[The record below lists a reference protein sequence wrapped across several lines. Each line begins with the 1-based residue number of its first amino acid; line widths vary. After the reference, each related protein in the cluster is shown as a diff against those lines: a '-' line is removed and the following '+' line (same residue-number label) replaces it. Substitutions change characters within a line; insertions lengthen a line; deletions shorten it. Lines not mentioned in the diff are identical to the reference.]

1 MQEFR
6 GKVAVVTGAA
16 SGMGRAFA
24 ERFAR
29 EGMRVVLADV
39 EQTALQRAVD
49 ELRAAGHEVR
59 GVVTD
64 VSKPDAVE
72 NLAHEALAAF
82 GKIHV
87 VCNNAGVN
95 GGRGHTRSI
104 LSDPPAI
111 WEASIQDWQWIT
123 GVNYFGVAHGIHT
136 FVPIMLRQN
145 EEGHVVNTAS
155 MAGITPGNNVY
166 GATKHAVVSMSES
179 LYRDLRRYGSQIGVT
194 CLCPTLVASNFYH
207 AERNRPSNLSEDA
220 GALSAGDLNR
230 MRDAFSKGWAPAEVA
245 ERVLQAVRAN
255 QLYLVVG
262 RPSDDER
269 IRARL
274 ENILNRRNPADATLA
289 TAAAGAR

>member
-6 GKVAVVTGAA
+6 DKVAVVTGAA

-49 ELRAAGHEVR
+49 ELRAAGHEAR

-64 VSKPDAVE
+64 VSKPESVE
-72 NLAHEALAAF
+72 NLASEALAAF

-104 LSDPPAI
+104 LSDPPTI
-111 WEASIQDWQWIT
+111 WEASIQDWQWIS
-123 GVNYFGVAHGIHT
+123 GVNYFGVAYGIRT

-145 EEGHVVNTAS
+145 EAGHVVNTAS
-155 MAGITPGNNVY
+155 MAGITPGGNVY

-179 LYRDLRRYGSQIGVT
+179 LYRDLRRRGSPIGVT
-194 CLCPTLVASNFYH
+194 CLCPTLVASNFYR
-207 AERNRPSNLSEDA
+207 AERNRPSNLSDDA
-220 GALSAGDLNR
+220 GALSDADVDR
-230 MRDAFSKGWAPAEVA
+230 MRDAFSRGFPPTEVA
-245 ERVLQAVRAN
+245 ERVLQAIRDN

-262 RPSDDER
+262 RPADDER
-269 IRARL
+269 IRERS
-274 ENILNRRNPADATLA
+274 ENILNRRNPADPTSPAA
-289 TAAAGAR
+289 PAAAR

>member
-6 GKVAVVTGAA
+6 DKVAVVTGAA

-49 ELRAAGHEVR
+49 ELRAAGHEAR

-64 VSKPDAVE
+64 VSKPESVE
-72 NLAHEALAAF
+72 NLASEALAAF

-104 LSDPPAI
+104 LSDPPTI
-111 WEASIQDWQWIT
+111 WEASIQDWQWIS
-123 GVNYFGVAHGIHT
+123 GVNYFGVAYGIRT

-145 EEGHVVNTAS
+145 EAGHVVNTAS
-155 MAGITPGNNVY
+155 MAGITPGGNVY

-179 LYRDLRRYGSQIGVT
+179 LYRDLRRRGSPIGVT
-194 CLCPTLVASNFYH
+194 CLCPTLVASNFYR
-207 AERNRPSNLSEDA
+207 AERNRPSNLSDDA
-220 GALSAGDLNR
+220 GALSDADVDR
-230 MRDAFSKGWAPAEVA
+230 MRDAFSRGFPPTEVA
-245 ERVLQAVRAN
+245 ERVLRAIRDN

-262 RPSDDER
+262 RPADDER
-269 IRARL
+269 IRERS
-274 ENILNRRNPADATLA
+274 ENILNRRNPADPTSPAA
-289 TAAAGAR
+289 PAAAR